1 MLISR
6 SKAEGNLEKGMFV
19 YGMLVLLFPHRN
31 GKLTQQVTELRDR
44 AYVKMTQSRL
54 IT

>member
-1 MLISR
+1 MLIFR
-6 SKAEGNLEKGMFV
+6 SKAKRNLEGMFV

-44 AYVKMTQSRL
+44 TYVKMTQSRL